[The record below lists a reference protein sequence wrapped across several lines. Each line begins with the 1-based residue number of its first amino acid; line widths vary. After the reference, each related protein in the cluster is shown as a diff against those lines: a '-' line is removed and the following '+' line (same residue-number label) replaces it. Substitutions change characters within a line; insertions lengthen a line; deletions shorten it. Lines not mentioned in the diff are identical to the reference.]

1 MAEYQHNPVLVGEV
15 IEYLQLKQGGHYL
28 DCTCGGGGHS
38 WAILQAR
45 ADVNLTLI
53 DRDAEAIQASAQR
66 LQVYGDRIRFWRGN
80 FSEYVPDRAFD
91 GILADLG
98 VSSYQL
104 DCPDRGFSF
113 RSSGSL
119 DMRMDQSQPLT
130 AGHIVNQWQEQ
141 ALADLIYQYGE
152 ERLSRR
158 IARAIV
164 RHRPLQTT
172 TELAELI
179 WQSVPPSYRYGS
191 IHPATRTFQALRIA
205 VNRELESLQAF
216 LAKAPDWL
224 QPKGRIAV
232 ISFHSLEDR
241 MVKQA
246 WRHDPRLLMVTKK
259 PIAPSPAEAQQ
270 NPRARCAKLRVAEKI
285 SPDYA

>member
-15 IEYLQLKQGGHYL
+15 IECLQLKQGGHYL

-113 RSSGSL
+113 RFSGSL

-164 RHRPLQTT
+164 QHRPLQTT

-205 VNRELESLQAF
+205 VNQELESLQAF

-224 QPKGRIAV
+224 QPQGRIAV

-246 WRHDPRLLMVTKK
+246 WRHDPRLLIVTKK
-259 PIAPSPAEAQQ
+259 PIAPSPTEAHQ

-285 SPDYA
+285 PSDYA